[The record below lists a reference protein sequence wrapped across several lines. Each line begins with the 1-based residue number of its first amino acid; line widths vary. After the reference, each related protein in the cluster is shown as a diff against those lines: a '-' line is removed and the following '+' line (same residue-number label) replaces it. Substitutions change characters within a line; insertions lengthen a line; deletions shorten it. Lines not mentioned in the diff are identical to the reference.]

1 MILAIRN
8 RKVSCLIIAHRLCCT
23 LNELPSKTFATSYIE
38 RLRVNSNS
46 KHYKC
51 NSNSMRNPFPF
62 LNASINSGL
71 VWGSSVKHQ
80 PQRVGIE
87 HILNDEDVV
96 QIVKKV

>member
-1 MILAIRN
+1 M
-8 RKVSCLIIAHRLCCT
+8 
-23 LNELPSKTFATSYIE
+23 
-38 RLRVNSNS
+38 SNIQ
-46 KHYKC
+46 
-51 NSNSMRNPFPF
+51 F
-62 LNASINSGL
+62 LSFSLNSGL